1 MTYSTARSETFKQAF
16 MPAIRSGYADII
28 SLPRLDETALITVR
42 LGVFFGLGQ
51 FITSP
56 FSHRVN
62 FVANNDGTWTA
73 KSDSI
78 YFRQY
83 LRLYF
88 RAIGDMTAHSYLD
101 DPNYFDDVEYLQ
113 RDRWNTLHRKSR
125 AEPLVIRGA
134 RTNRYNLYATREH
147 PFAALQ
153 TLRAETRAFFL
164 MLVASVQAKAHS

>member
-1 MTYSTARSETFKQAF
+1 MTYSNTRSETFKQAF
-16 MPAIRSGYADII
+16 TPAILSGYADII
-28 SLPRLDETALITVR
+28 SLPRLGETARVTVQ

-56 FSHRVN
+56 FNHPVN

-78 YFRQY
+78 YFRNY

-88 RAIGDMTAHSYLD
+88 RAIGDMNALRYLD
-101 DPNYFDDVEYLQ
+101 DTNYFADVEYLQ

-125 AEPLVIRGA
+125 TEPLVIRGA

-147 PFAALQ
+147 PFAAPQ